1 MKGKNKWHEVWLR
14 KGGEKSSYDLEGLM
28 QADGFDTN
36 TGAMTVVDWLNTSG
50 DIKKH
55 LQISH
60 GNNLLEI
67 GCGAGAM
74 LWTMRDCG
82 ANLYGVDYSET
93 LLKKA
98 CKAIPELSVKACEA
112 AGLTFP
118 DNMFEAVFSHGVF
131 FYFEDYD
138 YAERAM
144 NEILRVLTD
153 HGKIFI
159 LDVPDIDKRDACE
172 TFRRDVVYAGE
183 DYPTAED
190 SPYRHLYYPKSWFE
204 NFGKGNNMKTT
215 FFDQNLPSYPMSP
228 YRFNVLLEY

>member
-1 MKGKNKWHEVWLR
+1 MKAKNKWQEVWLR
-14 KGGEKSSYDLEGLM
+14 KGREKSSYDLEGLM

-36 TGAMTVVDWLNTSG
+36 TGAMTVEDWLKTSVDIQKYLQVSQG
-50 DIKKH
+50 D
-55 LQISH
+55 
-60 GNNLLEI
+60 NLLEI

-82 ANLYGVDYSET
+82 ANLYGVDYSDT
-93 LLKKA
+93 LLQKA
-98 CKAIPELSVKACEA
+98 RKAIPELFAETCEA
-112 AGLTFP
+112 ASLPFH

-138 YAERAM
+138 YADLAM
-144 NEILRVLTD
+144 NEILRVLTRN
-153 HGKIFI
+153 GKIFI
-159 LDVPDIDKRDACE
+159 LDVPDFDKRDACE

-204 NFGKGNNMKTT
+204 KFGKCNYMKTT

-228 YRFNVLLEY
+228 FRFNVLFEY